1 MVWSYVGMKVVKWS
15 SFGTTPNDPQDTK
28 VLMLYFALG
37 MSGRQWETACFITT
51 DYSLCHYIALL
62 QDDSMWYTGWRT
74 EGRHEYLFIH
84 ILNFLSNF
92 KLLFFYIIPHEIS
105 AVAFYLDIQNESRK
119 LRQIYNISLT
129 FQMPVNK
136 CGVQKMAKETQHEF
150 LAPFLS
156 R

>member
-1 MVWSYVGMKVVKWS
+1 MVWSYVGMKVLKWS

-51 DYSLCHYIALL
+51 DYSPCHYIALL

-105 AVAFYLDIQNESRK
+105 VVAFYLDIQNESRK

-136 CGVQKMAKETQHEF
+136 FGVPKMTKETQHEF